1 MRMRRKRHLD
11 ERLNNAKRLL
21 FVEGDDFFFRKEED
35 RYHIVN
41 VEEIFGNA
49 NPVELEVGCGKGG
62 FIIEK
67 AKRNPDV
74 NYIAAEKISNV
85 LVSALENA
93 EKVGVDNVRFL
104 NCDARNLNYYFDSPF
119 AGRIYLN
126 FSTPYPQKG
135 SAGKRLSNPRF
146 IEVYDKLLLPGG
158 EVIMKTDNAPLFEYS
173 IESFSS
179 CGYLIKNV
187 TTNLHAS
194 PLSADNVVTEYEKSF
209 TDKGLPIFS
218 FTAVKRA

>member
-1 MRMRRKRHLD
+1 MRMRRKRHLG

-21 FVEGDDFFFRKEED
+21 YVEGDDFFYRKEED
-35 RYHIVN
+35 RFYIIN
-41 VEEIFGNA
+41 PEETFGNV
-49 NPVELEVGCGKGG
+49 NPVELEIGCGKGG
-62 FIIEK
+62 FIIET
-67 AKRNPDV
+67 AKRNPSV

-85 LVSALENA
+85 IVSALENA
-93 EKVGVDNVRFL
+93 EKEGVDNVRFL
-104 NCDARNLNYYFDSPF
+104 NCDARNLTYYFDKPF
-119 AGRIYLN
+119 ARRIYLN

-146 IEVYDKLLLPGG
+146 IAVYDKILLPFG
-158 EVIMKTDNAPLFEYS
+158 EVKMKTDNALLFEYS

-187 TTNLHAS
+187 TTDLHNS
-194 PLSADNVVTEYEKSF
+194 PLSEGNVVTEYEKSF

-218 FTAVKRA
+218 FTAVKRG